1 MSTLLKSIALGV
13 NVFINNQYDAIWQLD
28 GKYWEIVILEYFN
41 SGTTRD
47 DIFIRLS
54 L

>member
-1 MSTLLKSIALGV
+1 MSTLLKSIALGT
-13 NVFINNQYDAIWQLD
+13 NMFINDQYGAIWYLD
-28 GKYWEIVILEYFN
+28 GNYWDVVVLEHLRIDY
-41 SGTTRD
+41 TPD

>member
-1 MSTLLKSIALGV
+1 M
-13 NVFINNQYDAIWQLD
+13 FINDQYAAVWYLD
-28 GKYWEIVILEYFN
+28 GNYWESVILEHFGSY
-41 SGTTRD
+41 STRD